1 MKRFWV
7 TVFSASFLALGT
19 CAVAKQSTSNP
30 PADQPQPRLQPV
42 AIAKQRIAQGKQAI
56 VIVRGSENM
65 ALDSFAELV
74 IARMTD
80 DKSDPE
86 KLVGQTILLVR
97 STRDRDQWNVFL
109 GGLSAEDPQTMAE
122 DVFDVQDVLLSTAKE
137 QVRVQI
143 DSSIYRLKPGEVL
156 LTLG

>member
-19 CAVAKQSTSNP
+19 CAVAKQSPSSP
-30 PADQPQPRLQPV
+30 PADQPQPRLQLV
-42 AIAKQRIAQGKQAI
+42 AIGKQRIAQGKQAI
-56 VIVRGSENM
+56 VIVRGSENV
-65 ALDSFAELV
+65 ALDAFAELV

-80 DKSDPE
+80 DKFDPE
-86 KLVGQTILLVR
+86 KLLGQTILLVR
-97 STRDRDQWNVFL
+97 STRDRNQWNVFL
-109 GGLSAEDPQTMAE
+109 GGLSAGDPQAMAE
-122 DVFDVQDVLLSTAKE
+122 NVFDVQDVLLSTAKE

-156 LTLG
+156 LALG